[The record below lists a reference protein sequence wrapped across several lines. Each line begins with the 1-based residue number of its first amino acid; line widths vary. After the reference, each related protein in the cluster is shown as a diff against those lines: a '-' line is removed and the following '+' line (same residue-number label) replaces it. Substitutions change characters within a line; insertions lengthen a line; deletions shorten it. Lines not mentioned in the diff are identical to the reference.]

1 MITLKK
7 IISNGKVV
15 FILSKYAT
23 YAIYFIISLVIANKL
38 GLFYFGIY
46 GFLKLIIQYF
56 TYSNLGVNYS
66 SLVIMSEDA
75 NKDITKNS
83 SILTSSIIITFFSLT
98 FFYLIFVAICNL
110 YDIEFY
116 NRFNIGQY
124 VFYIFFI
131 VLIKQINQL
140 YINIY
145 RVYDRLKIINWAY
158 IIPCIGEFII
168 LFTGNGKRL
177 LDNIMWA
184 MVFSNGIVFII
195 FLVDAKFSI
204 SNNIDIKATKKLVR
218 RGIMLLLYNI
228 SFYFIVLVA
237 KSYISSEFQ
246 IEDFAQYSFSY
257 NISDAVMLLNSSV
270 SFFIYP
276 NLINKLSSSN
286 STDNSLLLMREMQ
299 QYYMIAASLVII
311 IALIAS
317 HFLQLIVPDYV
328 KSEYILQIL
337 LLSQLLVANSFIMTT
352 FLVQQKKELKLII
365 LGVSTIIVL
374 LFASHTI
381 FNSTNNIM
389 MVSYA
394 LPIAMFFYN
403 IVLVLLIKKMTNL
416 SAKDSFRSFLAPV
429 YFFPLIIFLIMESL
443 CHSFYLSLLMALLSA
458 SLLLKR
464 ATILIK
470 KITHAK

>member
-158 IIPCIGEFII
+158 IIPCIGEFIV
-168 LFTGNGKRL
+168 LFTGNGERL

-403 IVLVLLIKKMTNL
+403 IALVLLIKKMTNL

-470 KITHAK
+470 KIIHAK

>member
-116 NRFNIGQY
+116 NRFDIGQY

-470 KITHAK
+470 KIIHAK

>member
-374 LFASHTI
+374 LSASHTI

-470 KITHAK
+470 KIIHAK

>member
-1 MITLKK
+1 MKK

-270 SFFIYP
+270 SFF
-276 NLINKLSSSN
+276 
-286 STDNSLLLMREMQ
+286 
-299 QYYMIAASLVII
+299 
-311 IALIAS
+311 
-317 HFLQLIVPDYV
+317 
-328 KSEYILQIL
+328 
-337 LLSQLLVANSFIMTT
+337 
-352 FLVQQKKELKLII
+352 
-365 LGVSTIIVL
+365 
-374 LFASHTI
+374 
-381 FNSTNNIM
+381 
-389 MVSYA
+389 
-394 LPIAMFFYN
+394 
-403 IVLVLLIKKMTNL
+403 
-416 SAKDSFRSFLAPV
+416 
-429 YFFPLIIFLIMESL
+429 
-443 CHSFYLSLLMALLSA
+443 YLSEFD
-458 SLLLKR
+458 K
-464 ATILIK
+464 
-470 KITHAK
+470 

>member
-204 SNNIDIKATKKLVR
+204 SNNIKATKKLVR

-470 KITHAK
+470 KIIHAK

>member
-429 YFFPLIIFLIMESL
+429 YFFHLIIFLIMESL

-470 KITHAK
+470 KIIHAK

>member
-1 MITLKK
+1 MMMLKK

-110 YDIEFY
+110 YEIEFY

-158 IIPCIGEFII
+158 IIPCIGEFIV
-168 LFTGNGKRL
+168 LFTGNGERL

-286 STDNSLLLMREMQ
+286 STNNSLLLMREMQ

-337 LLSQLLVANSFIMTT
+337 LFSQLLVANSFIMTT

-429 YFFPLIIFLIMESL
+429 YFCPLIIFLIMESL
-443 CHSFYLSLLMALLSA
+443 CHSLYLSLLMALLSA

>member
-470 KITHAK
+470 KIIHAK

>member
-470 KITHAK
+470 KNIHAK

>member
-1 MITLKK
+1 MKK

-470 KITHAK
+470 KIIHAK

>member
-1 MITLKK
+1 MMMLKK

-110 YDIEFY
+110 YEIEFY

-158 IIPCIGEFII
+158 IIPCIGEFIV
-168 LFTGNGKRL
+168 LFTGNGERL

-286 STDNSLLLMREMQ
+286 STNNSLLLMREMQ

-403 IVLVLLIKKMTNL
+403 IALVLLIKKMTNL
-416 SAKDSFRSFLAPV
+416 SAKASFRSFLAPV
-429 YFFPLIIFLIMESL
+429 YFCPLIIFLIMESL

>member
-1 MITLKK
+1 MMMLKK

-110 YDIEFY
+110 YEIEFY

-158 IIPCIGEFII
+158 IIPCIGEFIV
-168 LFTGNGKRL
+168 LFTGNGERL

-286 STDNSLLLMREMQ
+286 STNNSLLLMREMQ

-403 IVLVLLIKKMTNL
+403 IALVLLIKKMTNL

>member
-1 MITLKK
+1 MMMLKK

-110 YDIEFY
+110 YEIEFY

-158 IIPCIGEFII
+158 IIPCIGEFIV
-168 LFTGNGKRL
+168 LFTGNGERL

-286 STDNSLLLMREMQ
+286 STNNSLLLMREMQ

-352 FLVQQKKELKLII
+352 FLVQSLKELKLII

-403 IVLVLLIKKMTNL
+403 IALVLLIKKMTNL

-429 YFFPLIIFLIMESL
+429 YFCPLIIFLIMESL

>member
-1 MITLKK
+1 MMMLKK

-110 YDIEFY
+110 YEIEFY

-158 IIPCIGEFII
+158 IIPCIGEFIV
-168 LFTGNGKRL
+168 LFTGNGERL

-286 STDNSLLLMREMQ
+286 STNNSLLLMREMQ

-403 IVLVLLIKKMTNL
+403 IALVLLIKKMTNL

-429 YFFPLIIFLIMESL
+429 YFCPLIIFLIMESL
-443 CHSFYLSLLMALLSA
+443 CHSFYLSLSA

>member
-311 IALIAS
+311 ITLIAS

-470 KITHAK
+470 KIIHAK

>member
-158 IIPCIGEFII
+158 NIPCIGEFII
-168 LFTGNGKRL
+168 LSTGNGKRL

-237 KSYISSEFQ
+237 KSHISSEFQ

-365 LGVSTIIVL
+365 LGVLTIIVL

-470 KITHAK
+470 KIIHAK

>member
-228 SFYFIVLVA
+228 SFYFIVLAA

-470 KITHAK
+470 KIIHAK

>member
-75 NKDITKNS
+75 NKDITKKS

-470 KITHAK
+470 KIIHAK

>member
-328 KSEYILQIL
+328 RSEYILQIL

-470 KITHAK
+470 KIIHAK

>member
-110 YDIEFY
+110 YEIEFY

-403 IVLVLLIKKMTNL
+403 IALVLLIKKMTNL

-470 KITHAK
+470 KIIHAK

>member
-23 YAIYFIISLVIANKL
+23 YAIYFIISLVIANKI

-470 KITHAK
+470 KIIHAK

>member
-1 MITLKK
+1 
-7 IISNGKVV
+7 
-15 FILSKYAT
+15 
-23 YAIYFIISLVIANKL
+23 
-38 GLFYFGIY
+38 
-46 GFLKLIIQYF
+46 
-56 TYSNLGVNYS
+56 
-66 SLVIMSEDA
+66 MSEDA

-470 KITHAK
+470 KIIHAK

>member
-403 IVLVLLIKKMTNL
+403 IALVLLIKKMTNL

-470 KITHAK
+470 KIIHAK

>member
-416 SAKDSFRSFLAPV
+416 SAKDSFRTFLAPV

-470 KITHAK
+470 KIIHAK

>member
-145 RVYDRLKIINWAY
+145 RDYDRLKIINWAY

-470 KITHAK
+470 KIIHAK

>member
-1 MITLKK
+1 MKK

-429 YFFPLIIFLIMESL
+429 YFLPFNYFFNYGVIMPFILFIVINGSII
-443 CHSFYLSLLMALLSA
+443 C
-458 SLLLKR
+458 
-464 ATILIK
+464 
-470 KITHAK
+470 

>member
-1 MITLKK
+1 M
-7 IISNGKVV
+7 
-15 FILSKYAT
+15 
-23 YAIYFIISLVIANKL
+23 
-38 GLFYFGIY
+38 
-46 GFLKLIIQYF
+46 
-56 TYSNLGVNYS
+56 
-66 SLVIMSEDA
+66 
-75 NKDITKNS
+75 
-83 SILTSSIIITFFSLT
+83 
-98 FFYLIFVAICNL
+98 
-110 YDIEFY
+110 
-116 NRFNIGQY
+116 
-124 VFYIFFI
+124 FYIFFI

-158 IIPCIGEFII
+158 IIPCIGEFIV
-168 LFTGNGKRL
+168 LFTGNGERL

-286 STDNSLLLMREMQ
+286 STNNSLLLMREMQ

-429 YFFPLIIFLIMESL
+429 YFCPLIIFLIMESL